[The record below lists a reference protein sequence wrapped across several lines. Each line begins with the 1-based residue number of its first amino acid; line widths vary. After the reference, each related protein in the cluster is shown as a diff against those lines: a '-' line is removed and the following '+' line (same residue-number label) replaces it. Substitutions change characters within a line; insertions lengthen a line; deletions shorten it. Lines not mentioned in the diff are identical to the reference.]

1 MPSPFPGMDP
11 YLEASHIWE
20 DFHASLAMEIR
31 NQLAP
36 GLRPRYI
43 AALIPT
49 VTYDEVLVEKAHR
62 AKPDVSVWQVD
73 EQPWSGEAVAI
84 APAPLLGH
92 VVLEEP
98 IRLYSV
104 EIREAATGLLVTV
117 IEILSPVNKRPS
129 HEAFED
135 YRRKRRDL
143 LRSSAHLM
151 EIDLLRVGHRPPLV
165 TPLPE
170 APYFVFL
177 HRGDN
182 RPEVEIWPL
191 RFQNPIP
198 LLPVPLLAPDPD
210 VPLDL
215 GRAIQSIYDA
225 AAYDLRLDYGQAP
238 PKPDLV
244 PEDAEWVRAQLQ
256 SIREKS

>member
-11 YLEASHIWE
+11 YLEDSHIWE
-20 DFHASLAMEIR
+20 DFNANLAGEIR
-31 NQLAP
+31 RLLAP
-36 GLRPRYI
+36 RLRPRYY
-43 AALIPT
+43 AALTPV
-49 VTYDEVLVEKAHR
+49 VTYDEVVVEKTYR
-62 AKPDVSVWQVD
+62 IKPDVSIWQAD
-73 EQPWSGEAVAI
+73 EQSWGGEAVAI

-98 IRLYSV
+98 IKLYSI

-151 EIDLLRVGHRPPLV
+151 EIDLLRAGHRPPLL

-177 HRGDN
+177 HRADY
-182 RPEVEIWPL
+182 RPKVEIWPL
-191 RFQNPIP
+191 RFQDPIP
-198 LLPVPLLAPDPD
+198 LLPIPLLDPDPD
-210 VPLDL
+210 APLDL
-215 GRAIQSIYDA
+215 GRAIQTIYDA
-225 AAYDLRLDYGQAP
+225 AAYDLRLDYRQPP
-238 PKPDLV
+238 PKPDFA
-244 PEDAEWVRAQLQ
+244 PQDAEWIEASLQ
-256 SIREKS
+256 SVRR

>member
-1 MPSPFPGMDP
+1 MG
-11 YLEASHIWE
+11 
-20 DFHASLAMEIR
+20 
-31 NQLAP
+31 
-36 GLRPRYI
+36 
-43 AALIPT
+43 
-49 VTYDEVLVEKAHR
+49 
-62 AKPDVSVWQVD
+62 
-73 EQPWSGEAVAI
+73 GEAVAI

-98 IRLYSV
+98 IKLYSV
-104 EIREAATGLLVTV
+104 EIRQDATGLLVTA
-117 IEILSPVNKRPS
+117 IEILAPVNKRPS

-151 EIDLLRVGHRPPLV
+151 EIDLLRAGHRSPLV

-170 APYFVFL
+170 APYFIFL
-177 HRGDN
+177 HRADR
-182 RPEVEIWPL
+182 RPEVEIWHL
-191 RFQNPIP
+191 RFQNPVP
-198 LLPVPLLAPDPD
+198 LLPVPLLEPDPD

-225 AAYDLRLDYGQAP
+225 AAHDLRLDYSQPP
-238 PKPDLV
+238 PKPDRARD
-244 PEDAEWVRAQLQ
+244 DAEWVTAQLQ

>member
-11 YLEASHIWE
+11 YLEAPHIWE
-20 DFHASLAMEIR
+20 DFHANLATEIQR
-31 NQLAP
+31 QLAP
-36 GLRPRYI
+36 GLRPRYF

-49 VTYDEVLVEKAHR
+49 VTYDEVLVEETR
-62 AKPDVSVWQVD
+62 RIKPDVSIWQTD
-73 EQPWSGEAVAI
+73 EQPWSGEAIAI
-84 APAPLLGH
+84 APAPILGH

-98 IRLYSV
+98 IKLYSV
-104 EIREAATGLLVTV
+104 EIREAATGLLVTA

-151 EIDLLRVGHRPPLV
+151 EIDLLRAGHRPPLI

-177 HRGDN
+177 HRDDR
-182 RPEVEIWPL
+182 RPKVEIWPL

-198 LLPVPLLAPDPD
+198 VLPVPLLAPDPD
-210 VPLDL
+210 VPLHL
-215 GRAIQSIYDA
+215 GRAIQTIYDA
-225 AAYDLRLDYGQAP
+225 AAYDMRLDYREP
-238 PKPDLV
+238 PPRPDLA
-244 PEDAEWVRAQLQ
+244 PQDAEWVTARL
-256 SIREKS
+256 KSLSRKS

>member
-11 YLEASHIWE
+11 YLEAPHIWE
-20 DFHASLAMEIR
+20 DFHANLAMEIQR
-31 NQLAP
+31 QLAP
-36 GLRPRYI
+36 GLRPRYV
-43 AALIPT
+43 AALNPT
-49 VTYDEVLVEKAHR
+49 VTYDEVVVEKTYR
-62 AKPDVSVWQVD
+62 VKPDVSVWQVD
-73 EQPWSGEAVAI
+73 EQPWGGKAVAI

-98 IRLYSV
+98 IKLYSV
-104 EIREAATGLLVTV
+104 EIREAATGLLVTA

-151 EIDLLRVGHRPPLV
+151 EIDLLRIGHRPPLV

-177 HRGDN
+177 HRGDS

-198 LLPVPLLAPDPD
+198 LLPVPLLEPDPD

-225 AAYDLRLDYGQAP
+225 AAYDLRLDYSQPP
-238 PKPDLV
+238 PKPDLA
-244 PEDAEWVRAQLQ
+244 PEEAAWVEARLQ
-256 SIREKS
+256 SIRSER

>member
-11 YLEASHIWE
+11 YIEAAHIWE
-20 DFHASLAMEIR
+20 DFHTNLAIEIQR
-31 NQLAP
+31 QLAP
-36 GLRPRYI
+36 GLRPRYF
-43 AALIPT
+43 AAVIPT
-49 VTYDEVLVEKAHR
+49 VTYDEVLVEKTHKI
-62 AKPDVSVWQVD
+62 KPDVSIWQAD
-73 EQPWSGEAVAI
+73 EQPWGGETVAI
-84 APAPLLGH
+84 APAPVLGY
-92 VVLEEP
+92 VTLEEP
-98 IRLYSV
+98 IKMHSV
-104 EIREAATGLLVTV
+104 EIREAATGLLVTA

-151 EIDLLRVGHRPPLV
+151 EIDLLRAGHRPPLV

-182 RPEVEIWPL
+182 RPKVEIWPL
-191 RFQNPIP
+191 RIQEAIP
-198 LLPVPLLAPDPD
+198 VLPVPLLYPDPD

-215 GRAIQSIYDA
+215 GRAIQTIYEV
-225 AAYDLRLDYGQAP
+225 AAYDMRLDYYEPP
-238 PKPDLV
+238 PKPDLAL
-244 PEDAEWVRAQLQ
+244 EDAEWVAARLQ

>member
-1 MPSPFPGMDP
+1 
-11 YLEASHIWE
+11 
-20 DFHASLAMEIR
+20 
-31 NQLAP
+31 LAP
-36 GLRPRYI
+36 RLRPRYV
-43 AALIPT
+43 AALTPV
-49 VTYDEVLVEKAHR
+49 VTYDEVVVEQTYR
-62 AKPDVSVWQVD
+62 IKPDVSIWQAD
-73 EQPWSGEAVAI
+73 EQSWGGEAVAI

-98 IRLYSV
+98 IKLYSV

-151 EIDLLRVGHRPPLV
+151 EIDLLRAGHRPPLV

-170 APYFVFL
+170 TPYFVFL
-177 HRGDN
+177 HRADR
-182 RPEVEIWPL
+182 RPKVEIWPL

-198 LLPVPLLAPDPD
+198 LLPVPLLEPDPD

-225 AAYDLRLDYGQAP
+225 AAYDLRLDYSQPP
-238 PKPDLV
+238 PKPDLAI
-244 PEDAEWVRAQLQ
+244 ENAEWVTARLQ
-256 SIREKS
+256 SFREKS

>member
-11 YLEASHIWE
+11 YLEAPHIWE
-20 DFHASLAMEIR
+20 DFHANLATEIQR
-31 NQLAP
+31 QLAP

-49 VTYDEVLVEKAHR
+49 VTYDEVIVEKTHR
-62 AKPDVSVWQVD
+62 EKPDVSVWQVD
-73 EQPWSGEAVAI
+73 EQPWGGEAVAI
-84 APAPLLGH
+84 APAPLVGH

-98 IRLYSV
+98 IKMYSV
-104 EIREAATGLLVTV
+104 EIREAATGLLVTA
-117 IEILSPVNKRPS
+117 IEILSPVNKRPN

-143 LRSSAHLM
+143 LRSSVHLM
-151 EIDLLRVGHRPPLV
+151 EIDLLRAGQRPPLV

-182 RPEVEIWPL
+182 RPKVEIWPL
-191 RFQNPIP
+191 RIQEAIP
-198 LLPVPLLAPDPD
+198 VLPVPLLYPDPD

-215 GRAIQSIYDA
+215 GHAIQTIYEVA
-225 AAYDLRLDYGQAP
+225 VYRLRLNYSQPP
-238 PKPDLV
+238 PKPDLA
-244 PEDAEWVRAQLQ
+244 PEDAAWIEARLQ
-256 SIREKS
+256 SIKS

>member
-1 MPSPFPGMDP
+1 
-11 YLEASHIWE
+11 
-20 DFHASLAMEIR
+20 
-31 NQLAP
+31 
-36 GLRPRYI
+36 
-43 AALIPT
+43 
-49 VTYDEVLVEKAHR
+49 
-62 AKPDVSVWQVD
+62 
-73 EQPWSGEAVAI
+73 
-84 APAPLLGH
+84 
-92 VVLEEP
+92 VLEEP
-98 IRLYSV
+98 IKLYSV

-151 EIDLLRVGHRPPLV
+151 EIDLLRAGHRPPLV

-177 HRGDN
+177 HRGDH
-182 RPEVEIWPL
+182 RPKVEIWPL
-191 RFQNPIP
+191 RFQNSIP
-198 LLPVPLLAPDPD
+198 LLPVSLLEPDPD

-225 AAYDLRLDYGQAP
+225 TAYDLRLDYSQPP
-238 PKPDLV
+238 PKPDLA
-244 PEDAEWVRAQLQ
+244 PEDVEWVTARLQ